1 MSRRWPPLVI
11 DARPRGPDGPLALE
25 RVLGKPVLAHLI
37 ELATPLGEGPVP
49 VHARQDEHGRIR
61 EVVEREPGLELV
73 LFTGPPP
80 EGSAV
85 LRTDRL
91 YDPARLRR
99 ALRRGNDPEAAV
111 IWRLDQPLGLAG
123 AADELKRRQTYQPLG
138 RYWALAPARLL
149 ARALCPTRVRP
160 NTLTLAAGALVL
172 AAAVA
177 VAFDPAGLAVRLAT
191 ALALALALVIDTA
204 DGHLARLQGTAS
216 ALGHWL
222 DATLDELGDMA
233 LHAGIAW
240 AAYLRTQHVGWL
252 LVGMFYGMGK
262 YLFTFSAS
270 QAPTEAHAS
279 VRPEGRKPTVLGP
292 DSRRDVSAARHADPA
307 EEEPDSPL
315 RRAATVVAH
324 QLAQAVRFAGHA
336 DVRWHV
342 WIALAALGRL
352 EWELLAFSL
361 YFPARTLAGAI
372 RKVGRHG

>member
-1 MSRRWPPLVI
+1 
-11 DARPRGPDGPLALE
+11 
-25 RVLGKPVLAHLI
+25 VLAHLI
-37 ELATPLGEGPVP
+37 ELASPLGDQPIP
-49 VHARQDEHGRIR
+49 VHARQDEHGQIR
-61 EVVEREPGLELV
+61 EVVEREPGLEMV

-91 YDPARLRR
+91 YDSARLRR
-99 ALRRGNDPEAAV
+99 ALKRGVDPETAV

-123 AADELKRRQTYQPLG
+123 AADELKRRQSYQPLG

-160 NTLTLAAGALVL
+160 NALTLSAGTLVL

-177 VAFDPAGLAVRLAT
+177 VAFDPAGLALRLAT
-191 ALALALALVIDTA
+191 AFALALALVIDTA

-240 AAYLRTQHVGWL
+240 AAYVRTQHVGWL

-262 YLFTFSAS
+262 YLFTFSS
-270 QAPTEAHAS
+270 SHAPAEALAS
-279 VRPEGRKPTVLGP
+279 VRSESRKPTVLGP
-292 DSRRDVSAARHADPA
+292 DPQESVFAGRRAVA
-307 EEEPDSPL
+307 EEEPESPL
-315 RRAATVVAH
+315 RSAVMNTAQH
-324 QLAQAVRFAGHA
+324 LAQAVRFAGHA
-336 DVRWHV
+336 DVRWHA
-342 WIALAALGRL
+342 WIALAALGLL

-361 YFPARTLAGAI
+361 YYPARALGGAI